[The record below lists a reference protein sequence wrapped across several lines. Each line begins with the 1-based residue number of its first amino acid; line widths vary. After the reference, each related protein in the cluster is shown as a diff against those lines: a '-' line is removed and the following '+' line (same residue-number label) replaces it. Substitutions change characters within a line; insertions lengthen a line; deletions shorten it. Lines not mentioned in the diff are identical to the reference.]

1 MITIKYRDY
10 KRLVENGATKHL
22 YNNKSDRAETII
34 YDGEIYS
41 HELFANEYGW
51 NGKQFAW
58 GQEWYYKS
66 ESGKELLV
74 EMRF

>member
-10 KRLVENGATKHL
+10 KRLVEKGATKHL
-22 YNNKSDRAETII
+22 YNNKSDRAATIM
-34 YDGEIYS
+34 YEGEIYS
-41 HELFANEYGW
+41 HELFANEHGW
-51 NGKQFAW
+51 NWKQFAW